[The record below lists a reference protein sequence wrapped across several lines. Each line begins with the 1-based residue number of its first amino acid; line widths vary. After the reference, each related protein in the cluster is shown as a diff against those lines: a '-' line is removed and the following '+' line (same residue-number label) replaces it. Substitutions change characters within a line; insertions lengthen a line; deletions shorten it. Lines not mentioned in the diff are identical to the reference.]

1 MNSSNDERVSL
12 LRSHTSHNSAY
23 NTHANDGNENGNGNG
38 NGSGSGN
45 GNGNGNGNAVKPSG
59 HWSRWPA
66 RVVHLVRI
74 TLTHDYVNVLLIFVP
89 LGIVAGFLK
98 WDASA
103 IFALNFVAIVPL
115 ASLLSFAT
123 EELAATMGQALG
135 GLLNATFGNAVE
147 LIVRLSLSL
156 YIFCAN
162 TDLP

>member
-38 NGSGSGN
+38 SGN
-45 GNGNGNGNAVKPSG
+45 GNGNGNSNGNAVKPSG

-103 IFALNFVAIVPL
+103 IFALNFLAIVPL

-147 LIVRLSLSL
+147 LIVRLSLAL